1 MISGVI
7 LFLLIVCGGIFLFFK
22 HAKITKKID
31 AVADSTDYFQ
41 LQLEESAEQII
52 SKLRNHVEHLEYLI
66 QEADEKIFA
75 LDQRLKRFDTLNRIQ
90 MDVEKNVITEEAIE
104 NSSALEEKV
113 EMNISEINQ
122 QVYDLISQGIDTNE
136 IAKRTGIGKGA
147 VLLISQMH
155 KKK

>member
-1 MISGVI
+1 M
-7 LFLLIVCGGIFLFFK
+7 
-22 HAKITKKID
+22 
-31 AVADSTDYFQ
+31 
-41 LQLEESAEQII
+41 
-52 SKLRNHVEHLEYLI
+52 EHLEYLI

-90 MDVEKNVITEEAIE
+90 TDVEKNIITEEAIE

-113 EMNISEINQ
+113 ELNISEINQ

-147 VLLISQMH
+147 VLLISQMY